1 MFEHLWSRSLGHAV
15 RGLHFAREGELLLAR
30 DESQILTLLNSRGE
44 IQATARMTALAAACI
59 SDDGSTLVA
68 IGSAGQ
74 VWWLAPDLT
83 IRRERSIGAPAMA
96 VATDPFGQYLAVS
109 DRNGGLHLLD
119 RNSRTLGQFSSPR
132 PVHHLAFV
140 PMQPH
145 LAAAADLG
153 WAGCLDLTNGGWL
166 WTDRPVSNIGSL
178 AVAGAGDPLLL
189 ACFSIG
195 LRRYNSGGYRASIN
209 LPKPCGLVAASFD
222 GLKGVASG
230 AGHELYGFNDKG
242 ELTLTH
248 ELDHTPMSLALSA
261 TGDRVFC
268 GFADGTVSAYYV

>member
-1 MFEHLWSRSLGHAV
+1 MLQHLWSRSLGHAV
-15 RGLHFAREGELLLAR
+15 RGLSFAREGELLFAR
-30 DESQILTLLNSRGE
+30 DESQVLTLLNSRGE
-44 IQATARMTALAAACI
+44 VQAGARIANVSAAAI

-68 IGSAGQ
+68 AGSAGQ

-83 IRRERSIGAPAMA
+83 TRRERSIGAPALA
-96 VATDPFGQYLAVS
+96 VVTDPFGQYLAVS

-119 RNSRTLGQFSSPR
+119 RNGRTLGQFSTPR

-153 WAGCLDLTNGGWL
+153 WAGLLDLTSGNWL

-178 AVAGAGDPLLL
+178 AVAGSGDPVLL

-195 LRRYNSGGYRASIN
+195 LRRYNSGGHRASTN
-209 LPKPCGLVAASFD
+209 LPKPCGLIALSFD
-222 GLKGVASG
+222 GKKGVAAG
-230 AGHELYGFNDKG
+230 AGHEVYVVNENG
-242 ELTLTH
+242 ELMRTL
-248 ELDHTPMSLALSA
+248 ELDHTPMSLAFSA
-261 TGDRVFC
+261 TGDRMYC
-268 GFADGTVSAYYV
+268 GFANGAVAAYDV

>member
-1 MFEHLWSRSLGHAV
+1 MFEPLWSRSLGHAV

-30 DESQILTLLNSRGE
+30 DESQILTLLDSRGD
-44 IQATARMTALAAACI
+44 IQATARIAALSAACI
-59 SDDGSTLVA
+59 SDDGTTFVA
-68 IGSAGQ
+68 VGAAGQ

-83 IRRERSIGAPAMA
+83 VRRERSVGAPAVA
-96 VATDPFGQYLAVS
+96 AATDPFGQYLAVS
-109 DRNGGLHLLD
+109 DRKGGLHLLD
-119 RNSRTLGQFSSPR
+119 RNGRTLGQFSTPR

-153 WAGCLDLTNGGWL
+153 WAGLLDLTTGNWL
-166 WTDRPVSNIGSL
+166 WTDRPVSNIGSF
-178 AVAGAGDPLLL
+178 AVAGNGDPLLL

-195 LRRYNSGGYRASIN
+195 MRRYNSGGYRASIN
-209 LPKPCGLVAASFD
+209 LPKACGLIALSFD
-222 GLKGVASG
+222 GQKGVASG
-230 AGHELYGFNDKG
+230 AGHELYGFNENG

-248 ELDHTPMSLALSA
+248 ELEHTPMALTLSA

-268 GFADGTVSAYYV
+268 GFVDGTVAAYEV